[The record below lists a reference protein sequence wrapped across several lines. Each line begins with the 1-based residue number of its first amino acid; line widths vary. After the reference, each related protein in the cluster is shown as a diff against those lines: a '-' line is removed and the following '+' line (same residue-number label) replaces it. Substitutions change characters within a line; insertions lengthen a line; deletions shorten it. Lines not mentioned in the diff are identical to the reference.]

1 MKQAVTRKQVEKLV
15 GKVIFATRKDG
26 SQVSGKLIRISGNR
40 LVLQPNRKKKV
51 KTKAIIPLVLF
62 DLLAIGTAPYIG
74 AYGGGYGGYGPG
86 YGGPGYGPQ
95 PGPYTDGG
103 YPGVGYPYYPNLF

>member
-51 KTKAIIPLVLF
+51 NTKAIIPLVLF

-103 YPGVGYPYYPNLF
+103 TPE

>member
-51 KTKAIIPLVLF
+51 NTKAIIPLVLF

-74 AYGGGYGGYGPG
+74 AYGGGYNGYGPG
-86 YGGPGYGPQ
+86 YGAPGYGPQ
-95 PGPYTDGG
+95 SGPG

>member
-51 KTKAIIPLVLF
+51 NTKAIIPLVLF
-62 DLLAIGTAPYIG
+62 DLLAIGTAPY
-74 AYGGGYGGYGPG
+74 AYGGYNGYGPG
-86 YGGPGYGPQ
+86 YGYDPQ
-95 PGPYTDGG
+95 PAPYTNGG
-103 YPGVGYPYYPNLF
+103 YPGGGSPYYPNLF

>member
-51 KTKAIIPLVLF
+51 NTKAIIPLVLF

-95 PGPYTDGG
+95 PGPYTDGDT
-103 YPGVGYPYYPNLF
+103 PE